1 MALLLHLALWASLV
15 SLSTSELLIDVQPNV
30 ISEELTPKLVIN
42 CSISNNQVQQIDMIK
57 SLSLARY
64 NENIKEFE
72 VLYYLE
78 AATLNLTQ
86 HVQFQRSQIGFGNKY
101 ITLTLQEPTQSDAR
115 VYRCNVI
122 GDNAKVTNISV
133 VSKKEV
139 RYETISTP
147 LIDEIRRLK
156 KEADKNQCSSTNG
169 EITDNKKKVRSKLSF
184 VGSSEVINEFIEPFT
199 LTCSCQ
205 VSNLHPDTNYTV
217 EFMYILHETNGVIA
231 TINKGQLVVTAIQ
244 DFGNKNVKGELS
256 DTKLQDSY
264 LRVTWKDLKSSD
276 SGKYFCGAHVID
288 AEGRSER
295 LNEMVTVKVKLPTFD
310 DLVNVIQKLLILVYD
325 DREILQDN
333 EQNIKSIQN
342 DLSTNVLRIN
352 KDLDNY
358 KENFIRINTD
368 LDSKQQ
374 NIINIKQD
382 LDNQKL
388 NIIRIN
394 EDLDSKEQQ
403 FTQFNIDLDSKQ
415 QTIIRIDKD
424 LNATEHSIIRIDKD
438 LNATEHSII
447 RINKDLNATEH
458 SIIRIDKDLNAT
470 EHSIIR
476 INKDL
481 DSKQQTIFSIQQDCK
496 STKKDFNEY
505 KQNMSIFKE
514 TQETVFLNLSSSLTE
529 VKQEVEKVSLELSDG
544 ALSTT
549 GYKHT
554 ASCRQVRSIDSRVI
568 VLLASELQVMC
579 DTKTDG
585 GGWIIFQRRINGKVD
600 FYRGWKEYRDGFG
613 DYNIGE
619 FYLGSYKHIA
629 SCQVRSIDSRVIVLL
644 ISGLKV
650 MCDTKTDGGGW
661 IIFQRRINGKVD
673 FYRGWKEYRDGFGDY
688 NIGEFYLGNEI
699 IFNLT
704 STGKY
709 DLRIDLEFNNTKYF
723 AQYKDFKVLSETE
736 KYKLQI
742 GNYLGNA
749 SNQLFYHNNTFF
761 TTYDSDNDESR
772 NVNCA
777 VDSSGAWW
785 YYWCHDSNLNGKW
798 GSKLYKQGMNWYGVT
813 EDSNSVSFTEMK
825 IRERE

>member
-15 SLSTSELLIDVQPNV
+15 SLSTSKLLIDVQPNV

-42 CSISNNQVQQIDMIK
+42 CSISNNQVQQIDTIK
-57 SLSLARY
+57 FLSLGRY
-64 NENIKEFE
+64 NENSKEFV
-72 VLYYLE
+72 VLLALE

-86 HVQFQRSQIGFGNKY
+86 HVQFQRSQIGFGNMY
-101 ITLTLQEPTQSDAR
+101 ISLTFQEPTQSDAR

-139 RYETISTP
+139 KYETISTP

-156 KEADKNQCSSTNG
+156 KQADKNQCSSTKE
-169 EITDNKKKVRSKLSF
+169 EITDNKTERSKLSF
-184 VGSSEVINEFIEPFT
+184 VGSSEVINELIEPFT

-264 LRVTWKDLKSSD
+264 LRVTWRDLKSSD

-288 AEGRSER
+288 PEGRSER
-295 LNEMVTVKVKLPTFD
+295 LNEMVTVKVKLPTFE
-310 DLVNVIQKLLILVYD
+310 DLVNVMHTLLIQVND

-333 EQNIKSIQN
+333 TQNIKSIQK

-394 EDLDSKEQQ
+394 KDLDTKEQQ

-415 QTIIRIDKD
+415 QTIIRIDKDLNATEHSIIRIDKD

-476 INKDL
+476 ITKDL

-514 TQETVFLNLSSSLTE
+514 TQETVFLNVSSSLTE

-544 ALSTT
+544 AQSTT
-549 GYKHT
+549 G
-554 ASCRQVRSIDSRVI
+554 
-568 VLLASELQVMC
+568 
-579 DTKTDG
+579 
-585 GGWIIFQRRINGKVD
+585 
-600 FYRGWKEYRDGFG
+600 
-613 DYNIGE
+613 
-619 FYLGSYKHIA
+619 YKHIA

-709 DLRIDLEFNNTKYF
+709 DLRIDLEFENTKYF

-749 SNQLFYHNNTFF
+749 SNQLFYHNNKFF
-761 TTYDSDNDESR
+761 TTYDSDNDEHRS
-772 NVNCA
+772 VNCA
-777 VDSSGAWW
+777 VDRSGA
-785 YYWCHDSNLNGKW
+785 
-798 GSKLYKQGMNWYGVT
+798 
-813 EDSNSVSFTEMK
+813 
-825 IRERE
+825 

>member
-529 VKQEVEKVSLELSDG
+529 VKQEVEKG
-544 ALSTT
+544 
-549 GYKHT
+549 
-554 ASCRQVRSIDSRVI
+554 
-568 VLLASELQVMC
+568 
-579 DTKTDG
+579 
-585 GGWIIFQRRINGKVD
+585 
-600 FYRGWKEYRDGFG
+600 
-613 DYNIGE
+613 
-619 FYLGSYKHIA
+619 YKHIA